1 MYIGGN
7 YKTHKVEFGYI
18 DIGVPF
24 YAYDYERN
32 KNILYMKIDEAF
44 FRYHK
49 RITIQNGYLMSKTCN
64 AVSLDN
70 GELTFFKDD
79 DNVVIAQVH
88 IEENKI

>member
-1 MYIGGN
+1 
-7 YKTHKVEFGYI
+7 
-18 DIGVPF
+18 
-24 YAYDYERN
+24 
-32 KNILYMKIDEAF
+32 
-44 FRYHK
+44 
-49 RITIQNGYLMSKTCN
+49 MSKTCN